1 MDYTSRMNFQWD
13 EDKSNACL
21 QVRGF
26 DFAYAASA
34 FADPDRIIRPDGRL
48 RSETL

>member
-34 FADPDRIIRPDGRL
+34 SADPDRIIRPDGRF